1 MSSPTT
7 TPAATPAAPSF
18 SPAPARLVPRASLVL
33 LVLAL
38 VVCVLADLPLLGWG
52 VAAGLW
58 ALSAVLHAWTRSTA
72 AKASPNAAIGLAAAA
87 MFVRTAVAMGAL
99 LYVGVSAN
107 VDDTTFGLGQP
118 DAAIVAL
125 VLYTLVFTLDM
136 GERIG
141 SDVSSRH
148 TTISAPREEGT
159 EA

>member
-1 MSSPTT
+1 MTHATTTTDT
-7 TPAATPAAPSF
+7 TPAASFTPAPV
-18 SPAPARLVPRASLVL
+18 RVVPRASLVL
-33 LVLAL
+33 LLVALPIVL
-38 VVCVLADLPLLGWG
+38 LADLPLLGWG

-58 ALSAVLHAWTRSTA
+58 AVNAILHAWVRTTA
-72 AKASPNAAIGLAAAA
+72 NHASPNAAIGLAAAA
-87 MFVRTAVAMGAL
+87 MFVRMALAIGAL
-99 LYVGVSAN
+99 VYVGGQAH

-141 SDVSSRH
+141 SDVSSRRH
-148 TTISAPREEGT
+148 ISAAREEGT